1 MNKNLTDGGTPEAK
15 IDSSLMFSKVKYSD
29 VNVTCGYAYNWV
41 FAKNW
46 LFNASLSVGVA
57 YNSSKSDN
65 ESEHLD
71 ITNFSFKN
79 VNLDGIGRFGVVWN
93 NTHWY
98 AGASTII
105 HSYNYKKNSFLPT
118 IRLAHSIFMWA

>member
-1 MNKNLTDGGTPEAK
+1 
-15 IDSSLMFSKVKYSD
+15 MFSKVKYSD

-57 YNSSKSDN
+57 YNRSKSDN
-65 ESEHLD
+65 EREHLD

-79 VNLDGIGRFGVVWN
+79 VNLDGI
-93 NTHWY
+93 
-98 AGASTII
+98 STSVLCGTTRIGTRAPAPSSI
-105 HSYNYKKNSFLPT
+105 PTTIRKNSFLPT
-118 IRLAHSIFMWA
+118 IRLAHSIFMWV

>member
-1 MNKNLTDGGTPEAK
+1 
-15 IDSSLMFSKVKYSD
+15 MFSKVKYSD

-46 LFNASLSVGVA
+46 LLNASLSVGVA

-65 ESEHLD
+65 EREHLD

-79 VNLDGIGRFGVVWN
+79 VNLDGIGRFGIVWN
-93 NTHWY
+93 NT
-98 AGASTII
+98 ALVRGRQAPSSIPTTIR
-105 HSYNYKKNSFLPT
+105 KNSFLPT
-118 IRLAHSIFMWA
+118 IRLAHSIFMWV

>member
-1 MNKNLTDGGTPEAK
+1 MGKRFTEYSQFDLSQVNK
-15 IDSSLMFSKVKYSD
+15 D
-29 VNVTCGYAYNWV
+29 VLKKWDENQV

-65 ESEHLD
+65 ESELLD

-105 HSYNYKKNSFLPT
+105 HSYNYKKKQFSTNNSFGSLN
-118 IRLAHSIFMWA
+118 IYVGVNFGRKRHH